1 MQLCSLIF
9 LVVTTRRHR
18 ITNELVDERGFQRN
32 SVRASCFTEEGGDVA
47 LHAPGR
53 SACGPGTYQDLT
65 RDQVSL
71 HAWLISTPF
80 PHWVRARN
88 LDVPS
93 LGEATVSKSLG
104 GREPGGQ

>member
-1 MQLCSLIF
+1 M
-9 LVVTTRRHR
+9 
-18 ITNELVDERGFQRN
+18 
-32 SVRASCFTEEGGDVA
+32 
-47 LHAPGR
+47 P
-53 SACGPGTYQDLT
+53 QDLQPVGLGLI